1 MSKYKK
7 DELAQK
13 KQANKDGSDSED
25 ENNNQQDFS
34 DQQSYQAET
43 INQMLE
49 IDMDQNK
56 KMLEEK
62 ENIKKI
68 KIRI

>member
-49 IDMDQNK
+49 IDMD
-56 KMLEEK
+56 
-62 ENIKKI
+62 
-68 KIRI
+68 